1 VKISWTG
8 LFLALYWSLTSALAQ
23 TTSLLPETKNI
34 NGLMYMTGGIG
45 SEESEA
51 MQELGKKW
59 PLLVELSQDHPQRA
73 LWISD
78 VQIKLSKKGSKTP
91 SLEIVTEGPILLID
105 LPPGEYTIDA
115 VFEGRPLKRNIKIE
129 ASKSNQLNLM
139 WPIVK

>member
-1 VKISWTG
+1 MKLIGTG
-8 LFLALYWSLTSALAQ
+8 ILLTLYLSVTSVMAQ
-23 TTSLLPETKNI
+23 TTGLLPETKNS

-59 PLLVELSQDHPQRA
+59 PLLIEFSQDHPQRA

-91 SLEIVTEGPILLID
+91 LLEIITEGPILLID
-105 LPPGEYTIDA
+105 LPAGEYTLDA
-115 VFEGRPLKRNIKIE
+115 NFEGRPLKRNFKIE
-129 ASKSNQLNLM
+129 AAKANRLNLM